1 MPFRIPVPLQRESS
15 VIFLSMSFQFEQTP
29 GDGEGQGSLVCC
41 SPWGHKNSDRAEQLN
56 KSNKNP
62 SRDILNIFKQIC
74 LYIDIHTQKIQYTVI
89 YFAFSIFW
97 KIFCISTQR
106 VFLNFI
112 SKCKIF
118 CYMNVVAASQ
128 SLQSCL
134 TLGDPMDC
142 SWPGCSVPGLLQA
155 RILGWV
161 AMPSSRG
168 SSQPRDQIPVSCTAG
183 RFFTTNTTQK
193 SPHFNLIIF
202 LQNLS
207 LNKVIF

>member
-1 MPFRIPVPLQRESS
+1 MSLQPCPSGFQ
-15 VIFLSMSFQFEQTP
+15 FLSKENPVLIFSCPYPSSLSERTP
-29 GDGEGQGSLVCC
+29 GDGEEQGSLVCC

-106 VFLNFI
+106 VFLKFI

-118 CYMNVVAASQ
+118 CYMNVVAAS
-128 SLQSCL
+128 
-134 TLGDPMDC
+134 
-142 SWPGCSVPGLLQA
+142 
-155 RILGWV
+155 
-161 AMPSSRG
+161 
-168 SSQPRDQIPVSCTAG
+168 
-183 RFFTTNTTQK
+183 
-193 SPHFNLIIF
+193 
-202 LQNLS
+202 
-207 LNKVIF
+207 